1 MCIEFS
7 NFKKKKNSMYILK
20 LVLKILL
27 WSGLVFFFFL
37 LPNRKRARKDVVTFF
52 HSVVEQSSA
61 PLLFVKFPEKSHL
74 YLV

>member
-1 MCIEFS
+1 MHFKVGLE
-7 NFKKKKNSMYILK
+7 NFTLELFGI
-20 LVLKILL
+20 
-27 WSGLVFFFFL
+27 FFFL

-52 HSVVEQSSA
+52 RSVVEQSSV